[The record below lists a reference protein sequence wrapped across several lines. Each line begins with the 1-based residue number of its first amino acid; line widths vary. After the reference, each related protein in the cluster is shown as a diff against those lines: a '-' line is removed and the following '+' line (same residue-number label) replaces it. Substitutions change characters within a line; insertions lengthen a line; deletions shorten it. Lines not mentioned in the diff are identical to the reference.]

1 MCTVTRQSV
10 GVRTTP
16 ASGVPGRTRHDRH
29 ECPHSCVGHTV
40 RIKVGPLLLQN
51 AGVRTTPTM
60 AYSVARTSINVG
72 QRDRGVEV
80 IKEMELNGVRCVDE
94 SCLIMD
100 SSVLSLLASLD

>member
-1 MCTVTRQSV
+1 
-10 GVRTTP
+10 
-16 ASGVPGRTRHDRH
+16 
-29 ECPHSCVGHTV
+29 
-40 RIKVGPLLLQN
+40 
-51 AGVRTTPTM
+51 M